1 MTFLVTS
8 DIDGTTT
15 SVTLNADGR
24 ASSDANPGILLTP
37 TERSGLFTAHVG
49 HEQIP
54 VVIETDGIT
63 SVTVSFRGFTHVA
76 TVLEERHAALM
87 AILAASPAARSRNV
101 RIAAPM
107 PGLLKSTVVRDGDVV
122 RKGEMLFTLEAMKM
136 ENVIS
141 APIAGTVHITDIAVG
156 TAVEKGTLLCTIE
169 PNPA

>member
-1 MTFLVTS
+1 MTFIVTS
-8 DIDGTTT
+8 DLDETTT
-15 SVTLNADGR
+15 SVMLHADGK
-24 ASSDANPGILLTP
+24 ASSDVVSGIVLTP
-37 TERSGLFTAHVG
+37 TERSGLFTARLG
-49 HEQIP
+49 QEQVP

-63 SVTVSFRGFTHVA
+63 SVTVSFRGFTHSA
-76 TVLEERHAALM
+76 TVLREQHAALM

-107 PGLLKSTVVRDGDVV
+107 PGLLKSIVVRDGDVV

-141 APIAGTVHITDIAVG
+141 APIAGTVHVADIAVG

-169 PNPA
+169 PNTA